1 MIFTW
6 QKHYRL
12 NQYYF
17 SNYKMILELKSLHI
31 WADKLKIFRFHV
43 LLLLHVLSS
52 KLTCYTDLYHWRSV
66 LSNLIPSLTVI
77 ESTLLRADVCKAVI
91 LTRSNWWR
99 LISSLLIPGVGLC
112 WWVGIT
118 AAGQSHW
125 IPLHW
130 FSRRMDWCQSVSWA
144 ICQKH
149 FISDYHLWFLSTQK
163 AEQTTQSFARWNTF
177 S

>member
-1 MIFTW
+1 
-6 QKHYRL
+6 
-12 NQYYF
+12 
-17 SNYKMILELKSLHI
+17 MILELKSLQM
-31 WADKLKIFRFHV
+31 WADNLTILRFHV
-43 LLLLHVLSS
+43 ILLLHVLSS

-77 ESTLLRADVCKAVI
+77 ESTLLRADVCKADI
-91 LTRSNWWR
+91 LTWSNLWR
-99 LISSLLIPGVGLC
+99 LISTLLIPGVVLC

-125 IPLHW
+125 ISLHW
-130 FSRRMDWCQSVSWA
+130 FSRRMDWCWSGARA

-149 FISDYHLWFLSTQK
+149 FISDYSFWFLRTQK
-163 AEQTTQSFARWNTF
+163 AEQTTQSFAQWKTL

>member
-1 MIFTW
+1 MTFTW
-6 QKHYRL
+6 KNGYLEENEKESIRYDFHLENDSL
-12 NQYYF
+12 NYYYF
-17 SNYKMILELKSLHI
+17 SNYNMKLELKSLHI
-31 WADKLKIFRFHV
+31 WADKLKILRFHVV

-52 KLTCYTDLYHWRSV
+52 KLTFYTDPYQWRSV

-99 LISSLLIPGVGLC
+99 LISSLLIPGVVLC

-144 ICQKH
+144 IC
-149 FISDYHLWFLSTQK
+149 
-163 AEQTTQSFARWNTF
+163 
-177 S
+177 